1 MLHLLIWHC
10 SNCSKFDEFCRTVPL
25 IDVQIKVTLF
35 PKLMQRVSHLAESVV
50 ISGFR

>member
-1 MLHLLIWHC
+1 MLHLIWLSSH
-10 SNCSKFDEFCRTVPL
+10 CSKFDEFCDTVPL
-25 IDVQIKVTLF
+25 IHIQIKVTLF